1 MKIKSTYKSVRIPW
15 LFQAAN
21 GIGSV
26 AQSVSGHAIVSLS
39 ADSLWAA
46 AERRSGL
53 RRDEDPALQ
62 SRLERL
68 LRSLEEEADL
78 TTVGRYMA
86 REVLVLA
93 LANRLLIDR
102 CLAEYPEILQSRV
115 EQPLFVAGFAR
126 TGTTLLHRL
135 LALDD
140 AARARRC
147 GNFCSP
153 CRRRCRLFRHRTS
166 GPRN

>member
-1 MKIKSTYKSVRIPW
+1 M
-15 LFQAAN
+15 
-21 GIGSV
+21 
-26 AQSVSGHAIVSLS
+26 
-39 ADSLWAA
+39 
-46 AERRSGL
+46 
-53 RRDEDPALQ
+53 Q

-93 LANRLLIDR
+93 LANRLFIDR

-140 AARARRC
+140 AARAGLWEFLQPVPPPMPAISPSDKRAPELIAKARC
-147 GNFCSP
+147 PFAWLLAHFADPSLRSP
-153 CRRRCRLFRHRTS
+153 QPGRML
-166 GPRN
+166 GLAE